1 MCHLFVRAV
10 CACYK
15 QKNPP
20 SEPCC
25 GVALICY
32 IPILNFSYDMHMYIY
47 CICVT
52 VCGSDLCVFSHLG
65 ERSVFSF
72 FLCRLC
78 GSAPRARAWRRIPC
92 GPSLVARLR
101 AQRGGTCGFTVVHFI
116 YFSLTHDLNKL
127 VFLDRFAQKK
137 SERRLTQHAAA
148 TLND

>member
-78 GSAPRARAWRRIPC
+78 GSLPPARARGDAYHADRPLSRGC
-92 GPSLVARLR
+92 GHSAGVPVALLW
-101 AQRGGTCGFTVVHFI
+101 FI
-116 YFSLTHDLNKL
+116 LYFSLTHDLNKL
-127 VFLDRFAQKK
+127 VFLETALPKK
-137 SERRLTQHAAA
+137 KTPVAGQS
-148 TLND
+148 